1 VLKGGLHSIVD
12 EEVRGAVVGPALLG
26 LPGIDRMRAIA
37 TGEVAPSPIQ
47 RLTGLRL
54 TQVSYGSCTVVLP
67 ASPWLQT
74 QTGFFLSGVTALA
87 ADFALGGAIMS
98 ALPSGMVPVTS
109 DLNFTHLLSA
119 YNYTCRF
126 AYDLICRSEA
136 ATSTN

>member
-1 VLKGGLHSIVD
+1 M
-12 EEVRGAVVGPALLG
+12 GPALLG